1 MERRGEEEGIHERCM
16 TIPCV
21 NLFCC
26 EEGGG
31 VLICGVEATI
41 SKAYLDLVHES

>member
-1 MERRGEEEGIHERCM
+1 MHDDSLRELVLLRGR
-16 TIPCV
+16 
-21 NLFCC
+21 
-26 EEGGG
+26 GG